1 MPSQDYEEIL
11 SQIKGITNG
20 DIQLHLVG
28 PAVQNDVNHKYIKRL
43 ENTIK
48 ESMDSDNVAV
58 FGQHGFADTRY
69 FSRFDVP
76 AIEFGPTGAEWHGD
90 GEYVEIASVESYK
103 DILVNFA
110 EHFAK

>member
-1 MPSQDYEEIL
+1 MNDKDEPYIQQL
-11 SQIKGITNG
+11 VTAIKQHTNK
-20 DIQLHLVG
+20 DEVKL
-28 PAVQNDVNHKYIKRL
+28 
-43 ENTIK
+43 
-48 ESMDSDNVAV
+48 